1 MHLNNL
7 INVILFGS
15 ENFTSSF
22 NELKEYFNFNVLNI
36 IPNKK
41 DNFIYKDGDVLIV
54 HEEFLPMYED
64 NSKLLSLN
72 VIKIVAWKENK
83 DIIGFDEKIQLPC
96 SIFEINDFLKKV
108 ISKKN
113 FITNSS
119 IKIKDYILDKNEK
132 KLTKN
137 NLFVIVTEKEIQL
150 LELLSRSKI
159 NISKKEILISVWN
172 YSSDADTHTVETH
185 IYRLRKKIKNTFSD
199 DNFIKNNEEG
209 YLL

>member
-1 MHLNNL
+1 M
-7 INVILFGS
+7 
-15 ENFTSSF
+15 
-22 NELKEYFNFNVLNI
+22 LNI
-36 IPNKK
+36 IPNKR
-41 DNFIYKDGDVLIV
+41 DNFIYTDGDVLIV

-72 VIKIVAWKENK
+72 VIKIVAWKENN